1 MAKGR
6 ESKQALIDRT
16 GRILAQLERT
26 YPDVECALEHTS
38 PYELLAATILS
49 AQCTDER
56 VNMVTPGLFKAYPTP
71 AHLAKARQ
79 EDVEALVKSTGFF
92 RNKAANL
99 IGMAQA
105 VVEKHH
111 GEIPQTLEELV
122 ALPGVGRKTANVLLG
137 TFHGVPSGVVVDT
150 HVQRISRLLGLAKGN
165 NAETI
170 ERELMAIVPQHEW
183 IMLSHRLIHHG
194 RQICIARRPQCTRCP
209 LLADCRRVGL
219 PELEMPTYG
228 LDDPAEPQE
237 TRPSK
242 KPSRGKKTMTKG
254 TPLKGTRKATT
265 TTTPLVAKSK
275 KNIAKTQNRN
285 GH

>member
-1 MAKGR
+1 MVGKAR
-6 ESKQALIDRT
+6 ESKQALIGRT
-16 GRILAQLERT
+16 GRILEQLQLT
-26 YPDVECALEHTS
+26 YPDVECALEHRS

-71 AHLAKARQ
+71 DHLAKAQ
-79 EDVEALVKSTGFF
+79 QADVEAIVKSTGFF

-99 IGMAQA
+99 IGMAKA
-105 VVEKHH
+105 VVEKHQ

-137 TFHGVPSGVVVDT
+137 TFHGIPSGVVVDT
-150 HVQRISRLLGLAKGN
+150 HVQRISRLLGLSKGN

-219 PELEMPTYG
+219 PEVEMLNPV
-228 LDDPAEPQE
+228 LDDPAKPQE
-237 TRPSK
+237 TRLSK
-242 KPSRGKKTMTKG
+242 ETTRVKKTIAKG
-254 TPLKGTRKATT
+254 TPLKGTRKTVS

-275 KNIAKTQNRN
+275 KSRKKPES
-285 GH
+285 